1 MERKTELCPSWTHAG
16 KEIGMDGIAKS
27 TLPYFLGMD
36 LADLSEGVPLSEEGG
51 IVDFMTEARK
61 LAAAAEDAGICL
73 RKTKDQ
79 RSRAL
84 FLMRGFYL
92 LGVFRGGEA
101 ARAILLD
108 EEAEGGRFVLSRAC
122 AQLFLEEL
130 SGLSSFLLEAN
141 CKAIGL

>member
-1 MERKTELCPSWTHAG
+1 
-16 KEIGMDGIAKS
+16 MDGIAKS
-27 TLPYFLGMD
+27 TLPYFRGMD
-36 LADLSEGVPLSEEGG
+36 LAEGVPLSEENGF
-51 IVDFMTEARK
+51 VDFMAEARK
-61 LAAAAEDAGICL
+61 LAAAAEDAGIFL

-79 RSRAL
+79 RARAL

-101 ARAILLD
+101 ARVVLLD

-122 AQLFLEEL
+122 ALLFLKEL
-130 SGLSSFLLEAN
+130 SGLSSFQLEAN

>member
-1 MERKTELCPSWTHAG
+1 
-16 KEIGMDGIAKS
+16 MDGIAKS

-36 LADLSEGVPLSEEGG
+36 LADLSESAPLSEENGF
-51 IVDFMTEARK
+51 VDFMAEARK
-61 LAAAAEDAGICL
+61 LAAAAEDAGIDL

-79 RSRAL
+79 RARAL

-101 ARAILLD
+101 ARAVLLD

-122 AQLFLEEL
+122 ALPFLDEL
-130 SGLSSFLLEAN
+130 SGLSSFQLEAN
-141 CKAIGL
+141 CKAIGF

>member
-1 MERKTELCPSWTHAG
+1 
-16 KEIGMDGIAKS
+16 MDGIAKS

-36 LADLSEGVPLSEEGG
+36 LADLAEGVPLSEKNGV
-51 IVDFMTEARK
+51 VDFMSEARE
-61 LAAAAEDAGICL
+61 LTAAVEGAGICL
-73 RKTKDQ
+73 SKTRDQ
-79 RSRAL
+79 RARAL

-101 ARAILLD
+101 ARAVLLD

-122 AQLFLEEL
+122 ALLFLKEL
-130 SGLSSFLLEAN
+130 SGLSSFHLEAN

>member
-1 MERKTELCPSWTHAG
+1 
-16 KEIGMDGIAKS
+16 MDSIAKS

-36 LADLSEGVPLSEEGG
+36 LADLAEGVPLSEENGFVG
-51 IVDFMTEARK
+51 FMAEARE
-61 LAAAAEDAGICL
+61 LTAAVEDAGIDL

-79 RSRAL
+79 RARAV
-84 FLMRGFYL
+84 FLMRCFYL

-101 ARAILLD
+101 ARAVLLD

-122 AQLFLEEL
+122 ALLFLEEL
-130 SGLSSFLLEAN
+130 SGLSSFQLEAN

>member
-1 MERKTELCPSWTHAG
+1 
-16 KEIGMDGIAKS
+16 MDGIAKG

-36 LADLSEGVPLSEEGG
+36 LADLSEGAPLSEENGF
-51 IVDFMTEARK
+51 VDFMAEARK
-61 LAAAAEDAGICL
+61 LAAAAEDAGIDL
-73 RKTKDQ
+73 RKIKDQ

-101 ARAILLD
+101 ARAVLLD

-122 AQLFLEEL
+122 ALLFLKEL
-130 SGLSSFLLEAN
+130 AGLSSFLLEAR
-141 CKAIGL
+141 CKEIGL